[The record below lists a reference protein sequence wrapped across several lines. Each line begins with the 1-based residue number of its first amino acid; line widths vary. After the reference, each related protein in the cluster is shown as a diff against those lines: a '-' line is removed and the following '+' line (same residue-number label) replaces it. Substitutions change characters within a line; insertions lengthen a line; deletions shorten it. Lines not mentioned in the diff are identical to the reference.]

1 MNKILHGFNVALCL
15 FYSGQISVAYLGKL
29 QITGIHAFFNSL
41 ERVASWWPF
50 PAAAA
55 AAAAAGKQAKEV
67 LK

>member
-29 QITGIHAFFNSL
+29 QITGIHAFVNSL
-41 ERVASWWPF
+41 TRVASWWPF

-55 AAAAAGKQAKEV
+55 AAGKQAKEV